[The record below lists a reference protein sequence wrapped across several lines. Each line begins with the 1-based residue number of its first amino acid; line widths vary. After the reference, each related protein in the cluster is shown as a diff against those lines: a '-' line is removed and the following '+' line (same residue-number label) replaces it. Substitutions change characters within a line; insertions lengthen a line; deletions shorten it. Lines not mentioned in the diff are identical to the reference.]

1 MKIQLQKT
9 IQGLLTIPLVVVM
22 CFYISNFNIKTYHKM
37 EDLIIF
43 RKQRAT
49 KGQWMSHELPRI
61 KIEMP
66 RGTFVVFKKVA
77 DLLKAGN
84 RDAVMFAFNKKDKC
98 AYIYKEEPEEDS
110 YYLSNSGRE
119 YYRFTSKELMLF
131 FIDFFGIEK
140 EKAVYFDVDSTPQ
153 EPFPKYI
160 RLRYI

>member
-1 MKIQLQKT
+1 
-9 IQGLLTIPLVVVM
+9 
-22 CFYISNFNIKTYHKM
+22 M

-43 RKQRAT
+43 RRQRAT

-98 AYIYKEEPEEDS
+98 AYIISDELSVKKYNVIINFTD
-110 YYLSNSGRE
+110 YLINKWKKGALFSQMIKNS
-119 YYRFTSKELMLF
+119 
-131 FIDFFGIEK
+131 
-140 EKAVYFDVDSTPQ
+140 KAVNYPKTLTKFINNINFIIQDEKDVQTKTMKTVFLYQ
-153 EPFPKYI
+153 QMNQLK
-160 RLRYI
+160 

>member
-1 MKIQLQKT
+1 
-9 IQGLLTIPLVVVM
+9 
-22 CFYISNFNIKTYHKM
+22 M

-43 RKQRAT
+43 RRQRAT

-98 AYIYKEEPEEDS
+98 DRRHPLDIVDYW
-110 YYLSNSGRE
+110 RE
-119 YYRFTSKELMLF
+119 KKQSK
-131 FIDFFGIEK
+131 K
-140 EKAVYFDVDSTPQ
+140 
-153 EPFPKYI
+153 
-160 RLRYI
+160 

>member
-1 MKIQLQKT
+1 
-9 IQGLLTIPLVVVM
+9 
-22 CFYISNFNIKTYHKM
+22 M

-43 RKQRAT
+43 RRRRAT

-77 DLLKAGN
+77 DLLKAES

-140 EKAVYFDVDSTPQ
+140 EKAVYFDVDSIPN
-153 EPFPKYI
+153 EKGMFKVVPSF
-160 RLRYI
+160 